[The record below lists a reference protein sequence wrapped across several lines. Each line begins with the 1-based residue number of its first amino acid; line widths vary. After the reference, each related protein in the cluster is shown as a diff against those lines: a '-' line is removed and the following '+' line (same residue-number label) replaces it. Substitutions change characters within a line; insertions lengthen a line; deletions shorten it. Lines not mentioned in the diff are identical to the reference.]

1 MEWTFLVAQWLH
13 NNSTKLGE
21 ASSVNEYCAEKV
33 IHHYNH
39 QSPGPRQTT
48 PLSSRPSQPLLPLAF
63 VKTTKIN
70 SACFQLVHSTRFHN
84 QSRLGKS
91 IIYKKHFKKCFI
103 VVNRKTFENDNENNF
118 SYAFIVLKSTDVLLF
133 YVNIFQ
139 QIRTLILNDSVLLW
153 RVLF

>member
-1 MEWTFLVAQWLH
+1 MEWTFLVAEWLH

-21 ASSVNEYCAEKV
+21 ASSVNEYCEEKV

-84 QSRLGKS
+84 QSLLGKG
-91 IIYKKHFKKCFI
+91 ITHKKHFLKCFI
-103 VVNRKTFENDNENNF
+103 VVNRKIFLNDNENTFPFALIIFKLIDKCNF
-118 SYAFIVLKSTDVLLF
+118 LQCL
-133 YVNIFQ
+133 
-139 QIRTLILNDSVLLW
+139 TLILASPHIY
-153 RVLF
+153 F